1 MEMADS
7 RRAVVTLPS
16 DTEILI
22 TRQFDAPKHLVYKAW
37 TTPDLIK
44 RWWSGD
50 RGTVTVAEVD
60 LRVGGGWR
68 YVMMA
73 NQGFELAFHG
83 EYREIVPNEQIVATE
98 VFEMPGAEAMPDD
111 HAPVSTVTFAE
122 SDGRTT
128 LTILTR
134 TTSKDMRDAI
144 ISSGMEDGMQEQMD
158 HIEKLVASQ
167 ELRT

>member
-1 MEMADS
+1 MADS
-7 RRAVVTLPS
+7 RHAVVTLPS

-22 TRQFDAPKHLVYKAW
+22 TRQFDAPKHLVYRAW

-44 RWWSGD
+44 RWWGGD

-60 LRVGGGWR
+60 LRVGGRWR
-68 YVMMA
+68 YVMTA

-83 EYREIVPNEQIVATE
+83 SYREVVTNERIVATA
-98 VFEMPGAEAMPDD
+98 VLEMPGAQAIPDEQV
-111 HAPVSTVTFAE
+111 PVNTVAFVE

-128 LTILTR
+128 LTMLTR
-134 TTSKDMRDAI
+134 TTSKDLRDGI

-158 HIEKLVASQ
+158 HLEHLLASQ

>member
-1 MEMADS
+1 MSDS
-7 RRAVVTLPS
+7 RQAVVTLPS

-50 RGTVTVAEVD
+50 RGTVTIAEVD
-60 LRVGGGWR
+60 LRVGGEWR
-68 YVMMA
+68 YVMTA

-83 EYREIVPNEQIVATE
+83 RYREIVTNEHIVATA
-98 VFEMPGAEAMPDD
+98 VFEMPGAEAIPEE
-111 HAPVSTVTFAE
+111 HVPVNTVTFAE
-122 SDGRTT
+122 SDGQTT
-128 LTILTR
+128 LTVLTR
-134 TTSKDMRDAI
+134 TTSKDMRDGI

-158 HIEKLVASQ
+158 HIEELLASQ
-167 ELRT
+167 ELRA

>member
-1 MEMADS
+1 MSDS
-7 RRAVVTLPS
+7 RQAVVTLPS

-50 RGTVTVAEVD
+50 RGTVTIAEVD
-60 LRVGGGWR
+60 LRVGGDWR
-68 YVMMA
+68 YVMTA
-73 NQGFELAFHG
+73 NQGLELAFHG
-83 EYREIVPNEQIVATE
+83 RYREIVTNKHIVATA
-98 VFEMPGAEAMPDD
+98 VFEMPGAEAIPEE
-111 HAPVSTVTFAE
+111 HVPVNTVTFAE

-128 LTILTR
+128 LTVLTR
-134 TTSKDMRDAI
+134 TTSKDMRDGI

-158 HIEKLVASQ
+158 HIEELLASQ
-167 ELRT
+167 ELRA

>member
-1 MEMADS
+1 MADS
-7 RRAVVTLPS
+7 RHAVVTLPS

-22 TRQFDAPKHLVYKAW
+22 TRQFDAPKHLVYRAW

-44 RWWSGD
+44 RWWGGD

-60 LRVGGGWR
+60 LRVGGRWR
-68 YVMMA
+68 YVMTA
-73 NQGFELAFHG
+73 NQGLELTFHG
-83 EYREIVPNEQIVATE
+83 TYREIVTNEYIVATA
-98 VFEMPGAEAMPDD
+98 VLEMPGAEAIPDEQV
-111 HAPVSTVTFAE
+111 PVNTVAFVE

-128 LTILTR
+128 LTMLTR
-134 TTSKDMRDAI
+134 TTSKDLRDGI

-158 HIEKLVASQ
+158 HLEHLLASQ

>member
-1 MEMADS
+1 MSDS
-7 RRAVVTLPS
+7 RQAVVTLPS

-50 RGTVTVAEVD
+50 RGTVTIAEVD
-60 LRVGGGWR
+60 LRVGGEWR
-68 YVMMA
+68 YVMTA

-83 EYREIVPNEQIVATE
+83 RYREIVTNEHIVATA
-98 VFEMPGAEAMPDD
+98 VFEMPGAEAIPEE
-111 HAPVSTVTFAE
+111 HVPVNTVTFAE

-128 LTILTR
+128 LTVLTR
-134 TTSKDMRDAI
+134 TTSKDMRDGI

-158 HIEKLVASQ
+158 HIEELLASQ
-167 ELRT
+167 ELRA